1 VDGIVPRNDD
11 PIVREG
17 CLHKVKVFF
26 DLLSGIARKAQAIDL
41 GAQRLVALNQ
51 RPKKLA
57 PPLHRKHPVL
67 EESDSNFIRCAA
79 NQQSHILPFLLRIS
93 T

>member
-1 VDGIVPRNDD
+1 VNGIVPRNDD

-17 CLHKVKVFF
+17 CLQKVKILF
-26 DLLSGIARKAQAIDL
+26 DLLPGIAWKAKAIDL
-41 GAQRLVALNQ
+41 GAQRGITFDR
-51 RPKKLA
+51 RPEKLSFA
-57 PPLHRKHPVL
+57 PHGKHPVR
-67 EESDSNFIRCAA
+67 EKSDSHLIRLAV